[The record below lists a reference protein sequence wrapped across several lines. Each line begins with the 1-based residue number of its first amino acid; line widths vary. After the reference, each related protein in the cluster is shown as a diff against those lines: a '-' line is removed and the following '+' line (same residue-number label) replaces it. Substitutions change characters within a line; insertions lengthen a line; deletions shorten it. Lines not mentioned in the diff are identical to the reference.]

1 MWVSFSPD
9 QDKPFI
15 ADIDG
20 TKHNFVIDEKT
31 GLALPRNMAEPVAN
45 TRTSV
50 NAAIEQ
56 KPAEANETISNTVE
70 LDTEN
75 YGAPPENSGIAAYKK
90 GKKSPNASFTEPQA
104 WEDEHGNWFYNFAG
118 ALRLAK
124 ALGRTLPNIDQL
136 VAAINANPDNF
147 HQSAGYRGGDDGEFY
162 ERGKFSN
169 FWSLSEDGS
178 DGALYACLKKED
190 FSAFRNRFYRHLG
203 LSVRFIADK
212 K

>member
-45 TRTSV
+45 TQNAV
-50 NAAIEQ
+50 NATIEA
-56 KPAEANETISNTVE
+56 KPEAKEKDPDIVE
-70 LDTEN
+70 LDSEN
-75 YGAPPENSGIAAYKK
+75 YGAPPENSGIKVNVK
-90 GKKSPNASFTEPQA
+90 NASYTEPQA
-104 WEDEHGNWFYNFAG
+104 WEDEKWNWFYNFAG
-118 ALRLAK
+118 AIQLAK
-124 ALGRTLPNIDQL
+124 TLGRTLPNIDQL

-147 HQSAGYRGGDDGEFY
+147 RQSAGYRRGNDCEFY
-162 ERGKFSN
+162 GRGKFSL
-169 FWSLSEDGS
+169 FWSSSGYGS
-178 DGALYACLKKED
+178 DSARYAYLKQGAS
-190 FSAFRNRFYRHLG
+190 SADGDWFHRRGG
-203 LSVRFIADK
+203 LSVRFIVDK